1 VNPTK
6 MYVGTWPPPE
16 SAEHAGTGSADD
28 DWPPREPDDLAAGA
42 DPDDDAWALP
52 ATKHPKHPKHQRA
65 EAVELGPEWQE
76 APKTQ
81 SAVTPRQSE
90 PMKSLQRVVDD
101 STDDQ
106 VRVLRAG
113 GCDLI
118 PKRWNGVVPPGMP
131 ERPGSPE

>member
-1 VNPTK
+1 MSELYLVQ
-6 MYVGTWPPPE
+6 WPPPE
-16 SAEHAGTGSADD
+16 PVELWEAMADD
-28 DWPPREPDDLAAGA
+28 AWPPRDPDDLAAGA
-42 DPDDDAWALP
+42 DPDDDAWTQP
-52 ATKHPKHPKHQRA
+52 AAKHPQPRQSERA

-76 APKTQ
+76 TPKTQ
-81 SAVTPRQSE
+81 PTVTPRQSE

-131 ERPGSPE
+131 ERPGGAE